1 MSSGGGSEWL
11 RASQAGF
18 AKYVEDQQKIGKCL
32 APEQRAQDISE
43 WLKLQQLK
51 TNKPARNAQEWRLDQ
66 YVKESACNAYGEEVA
81 NQIVGG
87 ITSLPIRW
95 PANALI
101 GHIVPGSL
109 VQCACAACH
118 MQHQYLHPPPTP
130 LPARH
135 PMLVSTPLVTQPPP
149 PCPVCTQLCPT
160 PQPPT
165 TPRTRHVATTLTIT
179 RIHGR
184 RWVGQWT
191 LPARQSA
198 ESGPFGPGSV
208 LIGQPSGYTSRD
220 GKGRYP
226 HVQPAWP
233 PACPTRMSNPHVLP
247 HVQPACPMRVP
258 TSMSNPHVQPA

>member
-135 PMLVSTPLVTQPPP
+135 PMLVSTPLVTQLSLPTPPP
-149 PCPVCTQLCPT
+149 PTMPGV
-160 PQPPT
+160 
-165 TPRTRHVATTLTIT
+165 HTTLPHTAT
-179 RIHGR
+179 PNHTPHTACGHNPHHHPYTWQEVGR
-184 RWVGQWT
+184 AVDSPGAPVSGEWT
-191 LPARQSA
+191 LWARVRAHWATIGLHQS
-198 ESGPFGPGSV
+198 
-208 LIGQPSGYTSRD
+208 
-220 GKGRYP
+220 
-226 HVQPAWP
+226 
-233 PACPTRMSNPHVLP
+233 
-247 HVQPACPMRVP
+247 
-258 TSMSNPHVQPA
+258 